1 MQTVV
6 HIGER
11 LKRLRFR
18 RMLTQ
23 RELAEKAGLSERA
36 ITELEANR
44 REPRPSTLRKLVAA
58 LNVEPEDLIGE
69 EE

>member
-1 MQTVV
+1 
-6 HIGER
+6 
-11 LKRLRFR
+11 
-18 RMLTQ
+18 MLTQ